1 MAMLKTICVK
11 LIPGVDI
18 YSHIYTGNVQTFT
31 AEITGSH
38 KLEVWGSNA
47 AMGSG
52 GGNANGT
59 YFTSKNSKLYVCIGG
74 NRGYNGG
81 IPPVTAVAFNPGG
94 GATHIA
100 TTDRGELKSYSS
112 YKSEVLIVAGGSGS
126 GEWSGAV
133 GGSGGGTT
141 GGSSNYNVALSG
153 GGTKQTSAATGG
165 TQSAGGTTA
174 LINNQ
179 TATTKANG
187 SFGQG
192 GYAMAGTDAGGCGG
206 GGWYGGGGCLYV
218 GAGGGGSGYIN
229 DSKVSN
235 GSMKNGVNSGD
246 GKALITWMPVL

>member
-1 MAMLKTICVK
+1 
-11 LIPGVDI
+11 
-18 YSHIYTGNVQTFT
+18 
-31 AEITGSH
+31 
-38 KLEVWGSNA
+38 
-47 AMGSG
+47 MGSG

-59 YFTSKNSKLYVCIGG
+59 YFTSKNSKLYVCIGN

-81 IPPVTAVAFNPGG
+81 IPPVTAAAFNPGG

-141 GGSSNYNVALSG
+141 GGSSNYNVALNG

-165 TQSAGGTTA
+165 TQSAGGITA